1 MWAALGK
8 AAAGMAKGAAKKV
21 ASGAKKKGAEMAKNI
36 VNKKEKDNSSAIVV
50 REKST
55 ALVAAPGGDL
65 VKQDQDSPIQKPKS
79 GSFPLDRID
88 SALLDIINTLKSRR
102 KLMLAQ
108 SRRDRVQSDK
118 IKKGKREG
126 LLEKMKAGGKKML
139 GNVKAAA
146 TGWWEKLQRFL
157 LMTMLGALVLAI
169 KNNWEAIKAQIDKIV
184 KFVQDLWKFME
195 PVITPLIEGLKW
207 VVKQWSEM
215 GSELMGLSRD
225 KPKVEKETDQL
236 SKDLK
241 ALEKTKKD
249 VDGKFKEAEQ
259 GVKDL
264 EDKKF
269 GDLADEAGMSD
280 KVSPDNE
287 AKAEISKEDV
297 EDEVGAQVT
306 GSVIESKLDGFKT
319 KINEVNVKPVEV
331 DTSKM
336 KKYETGASPVP
347 ETGPAIVHKGEV
359 IIPAPVVKQV
369 GGPMKIENILN
380 MMQSST
386 TNIKQNPHNIISIM
400 QGMSKELAP
409 MGEQLPG
416 IINEK
421 IMESEFGNVST
432 KIMEKMEK
440 TSSILN
446 DQEIVEKTFSNNT
459 IAEGMK
465 NIITTLNEQTEY
477 ENPSPNTIIIPLP
490 SPPQPSSGGGSG
502 GQTKVISI
510 QGDSLNRYM
519 ETLIQGALY

>member
-8 AAAGMAKGAAKKV
+8 AAVGMAKKKV
-21 ASGAKKKGAEMAKNI
+21 KKKGADMAKNI

-50 REKST
+50 REKS
-55 ALVAAPGGDL
+55 VSIVQSPGGAL
-65 VKQDQDSPIQKPKS
+65 VKQDQDSPITKPKS
-79 GSFPLDRID
+79 GSSPLDRID
-88 SALLDIINTLKSRR
+88 SALLDIMNTLKSRR

-118 IKKGKREG
+118 IKKAKREG

-215 GSELMGLSRD
+215 GSELMGLSKD

-259 GVKDL
+259 GVRDL
-264 EDKKF
+264 ESKKF
-269 GDLADEAGMSD
+269 DDLANESGLNNEI
-280 KVSPDNE
+280 SPDNE
-287 AKAEISKEDV
+287 VKAEISKEDV

-319 KINEVNVKPVEV
+319 KINEVNVKPVKV

-386 TNIKQNPHNIISIM
+386 TNIKQNPLNVISMMEGI
-400 QGMSKELAP
+400 SKELAP

-440 TSSILN
+440 TSSTLI
-446 DQEIVEKTFSNNT
+446 SNNT

-465 NIITTLNEQTEY
+465 NIITTLNEQADY
-477 ENPSPNTIIIPLP
+477 EDPLPNTIIVPL
-490 SPPQPSSGGGSG
+490 SAPPQPPLDDGSG

>member
-1 MWAALGK
+1 
-8 AAAGMAKGAAKKV
+8 
-21 ASGAKKKGAEMAKNI
+21 
-36 VNKKEKDNSSAIVV
+36 
-50 REKST
+50 
-55 ALVAAPGGDL
+55 
-65 VKQDQDSPIQKPKS
+65 
-79 GSFPLDRID
+79 
-88 SALLDIINTLKSRR
+88 
-102 KLMLAQ
+102 
-108 SRRDRVQSDK
+108 
-118 IKKGKREG
+118 
-126 LLEKMKAGGKKML
+126 
-139 GNVKAAA
+139 
-146 TGWWEKLQRFL
+146 
-157 LMTMLGALVLAI
+157 
-169 KNNWEAIKAQIDKIV
+169 
-184 KFVQDLWKFME
+184 
-195 PVITPLIEGLKW
+195 
-207 VVKQWSEM
+207 
-215 GSELMGLSRD
+215 
-225 KPKVEKETDQL
+225 
-236 SKDLK
+236 
-241 ALEKTKKD
+241 
-249 VDGKFKEAEQ
+249 
-259 GVKDL
+259 
-264 EDKKF
+264 
-269 GDLADEAGMSD
+269 
-280 KVSPDNE
+280 
-287 AKAEISKEDV
+287 
-297 EDEVGAQVT
+297 
-306 GSVIESKLDGFKT
+306 
-319 KINEVNVKPVEV
+319 
-331 DTSKM
+331 M

>member
-8 AAAGMAKGAAKKV
+8 VAGGMAKKKV
-21 ASGAKKKGAEMAKNI
+21 KKKGADMAKNI

-50 REKST
+50 REKS
-55 ALVAAPGGDL
+55 ASIVQSPGGAL
-65 VKQDQDSPIQKPKS
+65 VKQDQDSPITKPKS
-79 GSFPLDRID
+79 GSSPLDRID

-108 SRRDRVQSDK
+108 SRRDRVQSNK
-118 IKKGKREG
+118 EKKDKREG

-146 TGWWEKLQRFL
+146 TGWWERLQRFL
-157 LMTMLGALVLAI
+157 LMTMLGSLVVAI
-169 KNNWEAIKAQIDKIV
+169 KENWEAIKAQIDKVVNIV
-184 KFVQDLWKFME
+184 KGIWEFTS
-195 PVITPLIEGLKW
+195 PVLIPLFKALKW
-207 VVKQWSEM
+207 ITIQGFKMMAGIVTT
-215 GSELMGLSRD
+215 D
-225 KPKVEKETDQL
+225 KKKIEKGTDTL
-236 SKDLK
+236 SKDLQD
-241 ALEKTKKD
+241 LEKTKKD
-249 VDGKFKEAEQ
+249 VDEKFKEAEM

-264 EDKKF
+264 KNKTFD
-269 GDLADEAGMSD
+269 DLANESEKSDE
-280 KVSPDNE
+280 VSPDTE
-287 AKAEISKEDV
+287 KQSQISKEDI
-297 EDEVGAQVT
+297 ENEVGEKVE
-306 GSVIESKLDGFKT
+306 GSDIESKLDDIKS
-319 KINEVNVKPVEV
+319 KAESINLQNLESKKPDIE
-331 DTSKM
+331 M

-409 MGEQLPG
+409 MGEQLPR

-421 IMESEFGNVST
+421 IMESKFGNVST

-465 NIITTLNEQTEY
+465 NIITTLNEQTDY

-490 SPPQPSSGGGSG
+490 APPQPSSGGGSEG
-502 GQTKVISI
+502 ETKVISI
-510 QGDSLNRYM
+510 QGDTLNRYM
-519 ETLIQGALY
+519 ETLIQGTLY